1 MRPIH
6 RLGVQSVSYCPSM
19 LRRVEHII
27 FKIDPVN
34 LACRS
39 VIRPWLLIPFLGT
52 PEYNNTV
59 AAMSRLQEADR

>member
-1 MRPIH
+1 
-6 RLGVQSVSYCPSM
+6 M